1 MKLLVQQL
9 ARASV
14 RSAVAAATTS
24 FPSMAAPLAPSS
36 VAASAALVA
45 VRRTPFAPFLAMRAF
60 SGSSQPPSKN
70 FGARASG
77 SDADGGDSD
86 DDADDNDDADDDD
99 DDDDEEEE
107 RRQKRSAA
115 SRGPK
120 LSAREQDAA
129 VDLDEDWD
137 EERWG
142 ALDSED
148 WQGFDGDLDAVTEE
162 GVPTWLHSV
171 RELSAIHDEKR
182 MRAKLARRAMEEAK
196 KNVVRYRKV
205 DEQGRAYGTGRRKTS
220 SARVWVKRSAEPF
233 GGRISINKKDLVDY
247 LVRDTHREDVLKPFS
262 VVGETGNFDVYCTVK
277 GGGLTGQAGAIRHGI
292 SRALQNFDPAFRPA
306 LKKEGLLTRDPR
318 MVERKKPG
326 QPKAR
331 KKYQWVK
338 R

>member
-1 MKLLVQQL
+1 MKLLVQRL
-9 ARASV
+9 ARASA
-14 RSAVAAATTS
+14 RSAAAAAVATSAPTATPLVQSSAAVAAAS
-24 FPSMAAPLAPSS
+24 ALAVARRAQFAPL
-36 VAASAALVA
+36 LA
-45 VRRTPFAPFLAMRAF
+45 VRAF
-60 SGSSQPPSKN
+60 SSSSKKPAKPT
-70 FGARASG
+70 GVSESDSG
-77 SDADGGDSD
+77 SDSDS
-86 DDADDNDDADDDD
+86 DDDD
-99 DDDDEEEE
+99 DDDDAEEEVRKQKLAAQ
-107 RRQKRSAA
+107 RRVRMT
-115 SRGPK
+115 
-120 LSAREQDAA
+120 AREQDRA

-162 GVPTWLHSV
+162 GVPTWLQSV
-171 RELSAIHDEKR
+171 RDLSAINDEKR

-196 KNVVRYRKV
+196 KNVVRHRKV
-205 DEQGRAYGTGRRKTS
+205 DEKGRAYGTGRRKTS
-220 SARVWVKRSAEPF
+220 TARVWVKKSEQPF
-233 GGRISINKKDLVDY
+233 GGRIVINKKDLVDY

-262 VVGETGNFDVYCTVK
+262 VIGEIGNFDVYCTVK
-277 GGGLTGQAGAIRHGI
+277 GGGMTGQAGAIRHGI
-292 SRALQNFDPAFRPA
+292 SRALQHYDPEFRAP